1 MIFSEDP
8 TKVNNPSP
16 ESSSQ
21 YLVWSIPISL
31 MKLNNKEC
39 EMRFCMF
46 MLSVSDRKVSS
57 ETRCGS
63 YCFRGIM
70 VIPVLIH
77 KYRLYKCAC
86 FIIAQKII
94 RNSGDENQ
102 FIMRET
108 LLVSSFISWS
118 LLKLPLR
125 NNFLCFMVS

>member
-1 MIFSEDP
+1 
-8 TKVNNPSP
+8 
-16 ESSSQ
+16 
-21 YLVWSIPISL
+21 
-31 MKLNNKEC
+31 MKLNKEC

-102 FIMRET
+102 FNEGNLIGIEFH
-108 LLVSSFISWS
+108 LLVVVKAAIKKQLSLFHGFIKGFVFLLPPCKSSNIYLSIFIV
-118 LLKLPLR
+118 KQE
-125 NNFLCFMVS
+125 FL

>member
-8 TKVNNPSP
+8 SKVNNPSP
-16 ESSSQ
+16 ESSSP
-21 YLVWSIPISL
+21 YLVWSISL
-31 MKLNNKEC
+31 MKLNKEC

-94 RNSGDENQ
+94 RNTKINL
-102 FIMRET
+102 MRET